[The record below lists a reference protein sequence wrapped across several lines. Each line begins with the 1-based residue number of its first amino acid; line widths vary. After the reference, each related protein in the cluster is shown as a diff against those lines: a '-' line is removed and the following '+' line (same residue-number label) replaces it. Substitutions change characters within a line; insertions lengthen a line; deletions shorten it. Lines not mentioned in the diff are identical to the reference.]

1 MARKQ
6 REGERGKGGARL
18 LAQPMPLRTQAW
30 VSPLWTLVPSRS
42 TLLSAASPAGD
53 HTLKTYTFVEDT
65 SYPHL
70 SRQRSLKLF

>member
-18 LAQPMPLRTQAW
+18 LVQPMPLRTHAW
-30 VSPLWTLVPSRS
+30 VSPLWALVSSRS
-42 TLLSAASPAGD
+42 TPLSAAPPAGD
-53 HTLKTYTFVEDT
+53 HTHKTYIFVEDT

-70 SRQRSLKLF
+70 SRQRSLKMF